1 MKIITKIKV
10 TLALMMFC
18 VFTACNTMP
27 VIVPDIST
35 TATLRADNIHDRNGW
50 GWVLWYLPIM
60 FGIGAWA
67 WCKYVRNCSKQSSS
81 DS

>member
-18 VFTACNTMP
+18 VFTACNTTP
-27 VIVPDIST
+27 VIIPDVST

-50 GWVLWYLPIM
+50 GWILWYLPVLFLVAIW
-60 FGIGAWA
+60 GWN
-67 WCKYVRNCSKQSSS
+67 KYVKNCKQESETP
-81 DS
+81 